1 MKKEQALGIVRHTLT
16 FLGGLLITKGLVDE
30 SMVQELSGAV
40 LTLVGGIWSIV
51 AKNTP
56 AVEEVVTEEENAE
69 A

>member
-40 LTLVGGIWSIV
+40 MTLVGGIWSVI
-51 AKNTP
+51 AKNAP
-56 AVEEVVTEEENAE
+56 AAEEVVAEEENAE

>member
-56 AVEEVVTEEENAE
+56 AAEEVVTEEENAE

>member
-30 SMVQELSGAV
+30 SMVQELSGAI

-51 AKNTP
+51 VKNTP
-56 AVEEVVTEEENAE
+56 AAEEVVTEEENAE

>member
-40 LTLVGGIWSIV
+40 MTLVGGIWSVI

-56 AVEEVVTEEENAE
+56 VAEEVVTEEENAE